1 MSPSEK
7 DSSMSDAEWL
17 RGIADSGWNAD
28 EWSPEVKA
36 MLRRVAD
43 RLDEA
48 DRLEQDRA
56 AITRLEEL
64 LGELTKSPDA
74 S

>member
-1 MSPSEK
+1 
-7 DSSMSDAEWL
+7 MSDAEWL

-48 DRLEQDRA
+48 DRLE
-56 AITRLEEL
+56 EL
-64 LGELTKSPDA
+64 LKVIAKSSDA